1 MRHTVETCPDNLDD
15 LRAHLNGLGDT
26 GARVISVIWQARRV
40 EDDQA
45 GAYDTSGS
53 FVIVS
58 ERPDAVADPLRPRP
72 DVAALEEIVV
82 PAR

>member
-1 MRHTVETCPDNLDD
+1 MQHTVETCPDDLDT
-15 LRAHLNGLGDT
+15 LRTRLDAIAHA

-40 EDDQA
+40 DEDQS

-58 ERPDAVADPLRPRP
+58 EAGAASRLHEREIDATV
-72 DVAALEEIVV
+72 VEELAV
-82 PAR
+82 PIR

>member
-1 MRHTVETCPDNLDD
+1 MRHSVQTCPDQLDD
-15 LRAHLNGLGDT
+15 LRAHLDSLGDA

-45 GAYDTSGS
+45 GAYDTSGG

-58 ERPDAVADPLRPRP
+58 EHSDAIADPLRLRP
-72 DVAALEEIVV
+72 AAAAIEEIAV
-82 PAR
+82 PVR